1 MCVKNMHCFGGRGV
15 LENLREQRTRS
26 RLAAAALRDC
36 CGENWSWH
44 LGLCHCAR
52 PGVDG
57 PALCY
62 AHSQPTLPPPYSLHL
77 TALLK
82 YIKDVVQR
90 RILIAQALSPHTT
103 PPPPPPTLDFVQA
116 AFNCI
121 SWTAAA
127 ANIPFVASASCTLAI
142 AMSK

>member
-1 MCVKNMHCFGGRGV
+1 MHCFGGRGV

-103 PPPPPPTLDFVQA
+103 PPLPRPLILCKQLSTATLGQQ
-116 AFNCI
+116 
-121 SWTAAA
+121 
-127 ANIPFVASASCTLAI
+127 PQQTLHTLLPRRVLS
-142 AMSK
+142 MSMSI